1 MTEKKVILFLQS
13 LLEKKKDEGMCT
25 ILNIKQL
32 NIHVSYQHFK
42 MESLSDVFKIIQP
55 NCWRANV
62 DLKVTFYTIPIH
74 NAYQKYFKFMWYQK
88 FHKYLGIPNG
98 YFDAMRTFTKMLKP
112 PFATL
117 QKQGFISVI
126 FVDDSY
132 LQGNTRGVSGECA

>member
-13 LLEKKKDEGMCT
+13 LLGKKKDEGMCS

-32 NIHVSYQHFK
+32 NIQVSYQHFK

-55 NCWRANV
+55 NCWMASV

-88 FHKYLGIPNG
+88 FHKYLAIPNG